1 MIYPIRVDV
10 SSKDNGLRIVDT
22 ILLDPTCLP
31 IPPSTTNE
39 NYNSYNLY
47 SQTILQNASF
57 FAKNLLADM
66 EVDGINKTEK
76 IGRIRLVNNNDLIM
90 MVENQI
96 QKQLKSILE
105 KESKRKMM
113 NSTRNINHYSK
124 TATKKRK
131 LSGTDE
137 EEKAVEDKDK
147 VHDKEDASM
156 ESTEQEVVENDT
168 TKEEGDKDGV
178 DKEEAGKT
186 TDTDT
191 KEDSKNDEE
200 NSKKQQD
207 ILKNLKTI
215 HIRIKE
221 DAIVYTDVIHV
232 DTNPTLPHLSNPI
245 LLAKSLVKD
254 MNLPSSMT
262 NSIAVTIAE
271 QLHGLDVKPDITG
284 LMQKD
289 TPKSGELAAA
299 YFERIQVDS
308 DIPSAWKIDDKEE
321 NLAKTHHCK
330 AAMPQYNLNQ

>member
-10 SSKDNGLRIVDT
+10 SSKDNGLRIMDT

-105 KESKRKMM
+105 KESKRKIMY
-113 NSTRNINHYSK
+113 STRNVNHYSN
-124 TATKKRK
+124 TVKKRK
-131 LSGTDE
+131 LSGTDD
-137 EEKAVEDKDK
+137 EEKADKDK
-147 VHDKEDASM
+147 VNDKDDASI
-156 ESTEQEVVENDT
+156 ESIEQEVIENDT
-168 TKEEGDKDGV
+168 AKEEGDNHDI
-178 DKEEAGKT
+178 DKQEADKT
-186 TDTDT
+186 NGTEAASN
-191 KEDSKNDEE
+191 EDNKNDDE
-200 NSKKQQD
+200 NPKKEQD
-207 ILKNLKTI
+207 IMKNLKTI

-221 DAIVYTDVIHV
+221 DAIFYTDVIHV
-232 DTNPTLPHLSNPI
+232 DTNPALPHLSNPI

>member
-1 MIYPIRVDV
+1 MIYPIKVDV
-10 SSKDNGLRIVDT
+10 SSKDNGLRIMDT

-47 SQTILQNASF
+47 SQTIVQNASF

-96 QKQLKSILE
+96 QNQLKSILE
-105 KESKRKMM
+105 KESKRKIMY
-113 NSTRNINHYSK
+113 STRNINHYSK
-124 TATKKRK
+124 TVKKRK
-131 LSGTDE
+131 LSTSDDE
-137 EEKAVEDKDK
+137 ETADTDK
-147 VHDKEDASM
+147 VNEEEDASM
-156 ESTEQEVVENDT
+156 ESTEQEVVENDNA
-168 TKEEGDKDGV
+168 KEEGDSDNIE
-178 DKEEAGKT
+178 KEE
-186 TDTDT
+186 TDKITET
-191 KEDSKNDEE
+191 EATPKEDNKNDTEH
-200 NSKKQQD
+200 SKKQQD
-207 ILKNLKTI
+207 IMKNLKTI
-215 HIRIKE
+215 YIRIKE

-232 DTNPTLPHLSNPI
+232 DTNPALPHLSNPI

-271 QLHGLDVKPDITG
+271 QLHGLDVKPNING

-308 DIPSAWKIDDKEE
+308 NIPSAWKIDDKEE
-321 NLAKTHHCK
+321 NIAKTHHCK
-330 AAMPQYNLNQ
+330 AAIPQYNLNQ

>member
-10 SSKDNGLRIVDT
+10 SSKDNGLRIMDT

-31 IPPSTTNE
+31 IPPSTTNK

-105 KESKRKMM
+105 KESKRKIMY
-113 NSTRNINHYSK
+113 STRNINHYSK
-124 TATKKRK
+124 AIKKRK
-131 LSGTDE
+131 LSASDD
-137 EEKAVEDKDK
+137 EEKADNDK
-147 VHDKEDASM
+147 VNEEEDASM
-156 ESTEQEVVENDT
+156 ESTEQEVVENDNA
-168 TKEEGDKDGV
+168 KEEGDSDNIE
-178 DKEEAGKT
+178 KEE
-186 TDTDT
+186 TDKITET
-191 KEDSKNDEE
+191 EATPKEDNKNDTEH
-200 NSKKQQD
+200 SKKQQD
-207 ILKNLKTI
+207 IMKNLKTI
-215 HIRIKE
+215 YIRIKE
-221 DAIVYTDVIHV
+221 DAIVFTDVIRV
-232 DTNPTLPHLSNPI
+232 DTNPALPHLSNPI

-254 MNLPSSMT
+254 LNLPSSMT

-271 QLHGLDVKPDITG
+271 QLHGLDVKPNITG

-308 DIPSAWKIDDKEE
+308 DVPSAWKIDDKEE
-321 NLAKTHHCK
+321 NIAKTHHCK

>member
-10 SSKDNGLRIVDT
+10 SSKDNGLRIMDT

-105 KESKRKMM
+105 KESKRKIMY
-113 NSTRNINHYSK
+113 STRNINHYSK
-124 TATKKRK
+124 TVKKRK
-131 LSGTDE
+131 LSGSDD
-137 EEKAVEDKDK
+137 EEKADTDK
-147 VHDKEDASM
+147 VNDEEDASM
-156 ESTEQEVVENDT
+156 ESTEQEVVEKDT
-168 TKEEGDKDGV
+168 AKEECDSDNIE
-178 DKEEAGKT
+178 KEE
-186 TDTDT
+186 TDKITET
-191 KEDSKNDEE
+191 KATPKQDNKNDAEH
-200 NSKKQQD
+200 SKKQQD
-207 ILKNLKTI
+207 IMKNLKTI

-221 DAIVYTDVIHV
+221 DAIVYTDVIHI
-232 DTNPTLPHLSNPI
+232 DTNPSLPHLSNPI

-271 QLHGLDVKPDITG
+271 QLHGLDVKPNING

-308 DIPSAWKIDDKEE
+308 NIPSAWKIDDKEE
-321 NLAKTHHCK
+321 NIAKTHHCK
-330 AAMPQYNLNQ
+330 AAMPQHNLNQ